1 MGEAYIYVGHAY
13 GQFENDKGEKQPY
26 ANMYVISPVSDY
38 VSDDYQAFGYKAEKL
53 KCVSPEV
60 WNGLT
65 PGEKVQLFFD
75 AKKRVS
81 LVTSVGS
88 GIELEL

>member
-1 MGEAYIYVGHAY
+1 MGEGYIFVGWAA
-13 GQFENDKGEKQPY
+13 GQFENDKGVMQPY

-38 VSDDYQAFGYKAEKL
+38 VSDDYKAEGYKAEKL

-60 WNGLT
+60 WKDLE

-75 AKKRVS
+75 SKKRVA
-81 LVTSVGS
+81 LATSEGP
-88 GIELEL
+88 GI